1 MPLWELF
8 PLLTAVGIVNAVNA
22 FWYADSYIFV
32 GVEASVGA
40 PDSRGTRHQLVVT
53 GEAWAGE

>member
-1 MPLWELF
+1 MPFWELF
-8 PLLTAVGIVNAVNA
+8 PLLAVVRIVDAVNT

-40 PDSRGTRHQLVVT
+40 PDRRGTRHQLVVT
-53 GEAWAGE
+53 SEALAGE